1 MEDTYSVALLFST
14 INEADRRLD
23 KVKFD
28 IFTK

>member
-1 MEDTYSVALLFST
+1 MEHTYSVALLFST
-14 INEADRRLD
+14 IHDADKLFD